1 MKIKNIHAREILN
14 SGGTTSIEVEV
25 VLENGVKDGASV
37 PFGVSSGAHEAYVL
51 FDGGTRYGGKG
62 MLKAVKNVNTEIRE
76 ALVGKDAGDQR
87 AIDQILIE
95 LDGTPNKMRLGANA
109 ILGVSLASARAQAKS
124 EGLELYEHIARIT
137 NYELRITN
145 YELPSPMMVV
155 IEGGKHA
162 DNSTDFQEYLIVPRV
177 TNEAGVYSARE
188 SIRCGAEVY
197 LALKKVLKENGFNT
211 NVGNE
216 GAFAPEGIRLNAE
229 PWDLIMEAIDR
240 AGYAPGK
247 DVMLAADLAA
257 SEFAR
262 DIGAGLPEDRD
273 DDILF
278 SQDVH
283 SPSEHIIQYQLT
295 REIKIDR
302 KSVV

>member
-25 VLENGVKDGASV
+25 VLENGVKGGASV

-51 FDGGTRYGGKG
+51 FDGGARYGGKG

-124 EGLELYEHIARIT
+124 EGLELYQHIARIT

-188 SIRCGAEVY
+188 SIRFGAQVY
-197 LALKKVLKENGFNT
+197 LSF
-211 NVGNE
+211 
-216 GAFAPEGIRLNAE
+216 
-229 PWDLIMEAIDR
+229 
-240 AGYAPGK
+240 
-247 DVMLAADLAA
+247 
-257 SEFAR
+257 
-262 DIGAGLPEDRD
+262 
-273 DDILF
+273 
-278 SQDVH
+278 
-283 SPSEHIIQYQLT
+283 
-295 REIKIDR
+295 
-302 KSVV
+302 